1 MVFTHSTLVYENKN
15 CIHIMKI
22 SELNKVNKYKSS
34 IILDISNKKN
44 MIINIIYNSS
54 KI

>member
-1 MVFTHSTLVYENKN
+1 
-15 CIHIMKI
+15 MKI

-44 MIINIIYNSS
+44 MIININYNSS
-54 KI
+54 KIQITKIKFSNIQNH